1 MGKHISHS
9 YAAIWLD
16 EARGQSGRRRHWGSR
31 MGSTA
36 AGPLLCWAALL
47 PSHTPTQS
55 CSAYKCK
62 DQQGGPDAVL
72 GHKANTACILAHCHF
87 LLIRFGKANIH
98 VCRQT
103 FLCLHAE
110 KLQLFPSFVKIVFST
125 AKSNSKP
132 PVQSQR
138 KSFALEL
145 HSALPVPSDT
155 WALSTPCSS
164 IAPWAPSVK
173 QGTARKDSSSW
184 TLQMHQAGDAF
195 SPGRTR
201 WLL

>member
-1 MGKHISHS
+1 M
-9 YAAIWLD
+9 
-16 EARGQSGRRRHWGSR
+16 
-31 MGSTA
+31 
-36 AGPLLCWAALL
+36 
-47 PSHTPTQS
+47 
-55 CSAYKCK
+55 
-62 DQQGGPDAVL
+62 L

-145 HSALPVPSDT
+145 HSALPVPSDRHLGAKHAMLQHRSLGSQCQT
-155 WALSTPCSS
+155 RNCPQGFLLLNPSNASSQRCLQPRKNALTFVVLPPPNKKRALKKINPIFLNLSL
-164 IAPWAPSVK
+164 K
-173 QGTARKDSSSW
+173 QTISHLVMNRY
-184 TLQMHQAGDAF
+184 
-195 SPGRTR
+195 
-201 WLL
+201 